1 MHYQITFKKLQ
12 SEIQII
18 RAIDQSPAKRL
29 TTSEIIEHISENFP
43 YYRYITVLN
52 TTIYSAGLESENK
65 CNLKNFQKPM
75 ILALML
81 K

>member
-43 YYRYITVLN
+43 YYRYVCILKGCIKNYSIVKLYDKVL
-52 TTIYSAGLESENK
+52 IVE
-65 CNLKNFQKPM
+65 
-75 ILALML
+75 IALFFRF
-81 K
+81 